1 MISIVLVLP
10 VSSSIIDITRKEI
23 LEATPCM
30 NEPPKPK
37 CQMGAGDLKSQI
49 FRDTFPRQLAPERD
63 GVHRACLKEIV
74 HRGLNLGKSGRSRT
88 AHQVH
93 CSTRLSVGMMLRLG
107 TTAHLARDYE
117 Y

>member
-10 VSSSIIDITRKEI
+10 VSSSIIYITRKEI

-49 FRDTFPRQLAPERD
+49 FRDTFPRRLAPERD
-63 GVHRACLKEIV
+63 DVRRICLKEIV
-74 HRGLNLGKSGRSRT
+74 HHGLNLGKSGRSRT
-88 AHQVH
+88 AQVH
-93 CSTRLSVGMMLRLG
+93 TKYIAVPVSLL
-107 TTAHLARDYE
+107 E
-117 Y
+117 

>member
-37 CQMGAGDLKSQI
+37 CQMGDGDLKKSQI
-49 FRDTFPRQLAPERD
+49 FRDTFPRRLAPERD
-63 GVHRACLKEIV
+63 GVHRGLKEILP
-74 HRGLNLGKSGRSRT
+74 RGLNLGKSGRSRT

-93 CSTRLSVGMMLRLG
+93 CCTRLSVGMMLRLG